1 MEIYQKIKAN
11 FETWFRA
18 TFKIEGE
25 NLNLLYYVLGG
36 FFVIVLSFSFTKDD
50 SLKAPLS
57 KSIKSSWDTVIPTG
71 YVLVPIEVANLESI
85 DSLLGDKAVVDIYT
99 VQADGKKSRRALARK
114 VKVIR
119 APQNPS
125 VMAVLTPEA
134 HAADILTEQ
143 GPFFI
148 AIQNPNETS
157 TEFKAAKRERKTR
170 IIFN

>member
-1 MEIYQKIKAN
+1 MEIYQKIKN
-11 FETWFRA
+11 SFETWFRT

-25 NLNLLYYVLGG
+25 NLNLLYYVVGG
-36 FFVIVLSFSFTKDD
+36 FFVIVLSFSF
-50 SLKAPLS
+50 S
-57 KSIKSSWDTVIPTG
+57 KNEKPELPGKSAKSSWDTVIPTG
-71 YVLVPIEVANLESI
+71 YVLVPIEVANLESV

-99 VQADGKKSRRALARK
+99 IQADGKKSRRALARK

-148 AIQNPNETS
+148 AIQNPNEQS
-157 TEFKAAKRERKTR
+157 SEFQAPKRERKTR
-170 IIFN
+170 LIFN